1 MMTLSDKQEYLTAA
15 LKCIPIHIKTAA
27 VYGSWARG
35 TQKEE
40 SDLDL
45 LLISDDI
52 NPKRHRRG
60 AHIAMIKERVL
71 SGIPLDIMLLTT
83 SECIS
88 NFRNH
93 NPLFLD
99 IATEGVTLFDEDGL
113 LRRLITETKAYISDK
128 DIRKSGDGWTFHMPY
143 RAAGFL
149 SEVSN
154 EDFARA
160 MLTDG
165 ERDYQIGVNILE
177 DGYSDKAVYHF
188 QQAVEKAVKA
198 ILICFGIYKKTHFVG
213 EILSEEVDRREIDQE
228 WQQRLKQVASISLEI
243 EPEVTWSRYP
253 GIAEDALWIPSE
265 EYTADDA
272 NQIREKCNVVMAAAR
287 EFVSWWFGEA

>member
-177 DGYSDKAVYHF
+177 DGYSDKIGRASCRERVEISVVAV
-188 QQAVEKAVKA
+188 
-198 ILICFGIYKKTHFVG
+198 
-213 EILSEEVDRREIDQE
+213 S
-228 WQQRLKQVASISLEI
+228 LK
-243 EPEVTWSRYP
+243 
-253 GIAEDALWIPSE
+253 
-265 EYTADDA
+265 
-272 NQIREKCNVVMAAAR
+272 
-287 EFVSWWFGEA
+287 